1 MRLLLPLAVGF
12 AAWGGCVAVEGDR
25 IRAADLARAVPAF
38 AAAPPEAELGY
49 APAPGARRHV
59 RLRELARWAVRLG
72 VPLPEPASV
81 CFERQ
86 MEVLD
91 GQRVRAA
98 IEQALGAQPVRIE
111 VMEWSRRPVPA
122 GTLEFPISALARPPL
137 SDPAAPVLWKGWVR
151 YGSGRRYPVWAR
163 VRIAVKGVRVVAAAP
178 LKAGQLIRDDA
189 VRLEEYEGFP
199 DARAWFSS
207 IGEVSGRMLRQAAP
221 AGAPLRRDAV
231 ADPPEVARGATVRI
245 EAASGRARVVLEG
258 RAESDGRLGE
268 VVRVR
273 NPSTGKT
280 FRARVEGPGRAV
292 APAPP
297 PGLADRRTP

>member
-1 MRLLLPLAVGF
+1 MRLLLPLVVGLV
-12 AAWGGCVAVEGDR
+12 AWGGCVAVEGDR

-49 APAPGARRHV
+49 APAPGARRYV
-59 RLRELARWAVRLG
+59 RPREVARWAVRLG
-72 VPLPEPASV
+72 IPLSDSAPLCV
-81 CFERQ
+81 ERR
-86 MEVLD
+86 MEALD
-91 GQRVRAA
+91 GSRVRAA
-98 IEQALGAQPVRIE
+98 MEQALGAQVRIE
-111 VMEWSRRPVPA
+111 VVEWSRRPVPA
-122 GTLEFPISALARPPL
+122 GTLEFPLSGLARPPR

-163 VRIAVKGVRVVAAAP
+163 VRVGVKGVRVIAAAP
-178 LKAGQLIRDDA
+178 LKPGQLIRDDA
-189 VRLEEYEGFP
+189 VRLENYEGFP

-207 IGEVSGRMLRQAAP
+207 TEEVSGRMLRQAVP

-231 ADPPEVARGATVRI
+231 EDPPDVARGATVRV
-245 EAASGRARVVLEG
+245 EAASGMARVVLEG
-258 RAESDGRLGE
+258 RAESAGRLGQ

-292 APAPP
+292 APAPL
-297 PGLADRRTP
+297 PGPTDRRTP